1 MKNLAALIIED
12 DVDEALYL
20 VEHLKSVP
28 VFLSVKVVNSPQE
41 GIIELMAN
49 RYDLLFLD
57 IKMPSIN
64 GLELLSSLILPPT
77 IITSSHP
84 SYAVDCF
91 DIDTVIDFIEKPVSL
106 TRLTRAIR
114 RAQEVICP
122 PKESDYLYFKTGHR
136 NQQFLISDVLY
147 IEADGIYC
155 KVATKNGGKHI
166 VNDNISEIE
175 KKLQHTPLLRLH
187 KSYIYN
193 CNYITSFD
201 SRHLW
206 IGNQKFAL
214 GVNYRGKLGE
224 LLNIEPNS

>member
-1 MKNLAALIIED
+1 MKNLTALIIED
-12 DVDEALYL
+12 DVAEAVFLL
-20 VEHLKSVP
+20 ELLKKIP
-28 VFLSVKVVNSPQE
+28 VFLSVQTVHSPSE
-41 GIIELMAN
+41 GIAELMSN
-49 RYDLLFLD
+49 QYDLLFLD
-57 IKMPSIN
+57 LVMPSIN
-64 GLELLSSLILPPT
+64 GLEVLSSLTLPPT
-77 IITSSHP
+77 IITTSHP
-84 SYAVDCF
+84 SYAATCF
-91 DIDTVIDFIEKPVSL
+91 DIDAVVDFIEKPISV
-106 TRLTRAIR
+106 TRLTRAVR
-114 RAQEVICP
+114 RAQEVIYP
-122 PKESDYLYFKTGHR
+122 PKDSSHLYFKTGHK

-155 KVATKNGGKHI
+155 KVTTKNGGKHI
-166 VNDNISEIE
+166 VNDNITEIE

-224 LLNIEPNS
+224 VLNTDK